1 MRLDPVGKLSQ
12 VWSGSNARAGKYGLR
27 LHRSTNTPS
36 PLHQYLV
43 PGPGAGPDPGT
54 SRFAQNA
61 ENAAPT
67 QISTFTKQGH
77 VTHQN
82 ASFWML
88 IFVMP
93 AIGPNSEPGVTI
105 LLRGVLKGR

>member
-1 MRLDPVGKLSQ
+1 MD
-12 VWSGSNARAGKYGLR
+12 AYAGNGGLL
-27 LHRSTNTPS
+27 LHRPTNTPN
-36 PLHQYLV
+36 PQPQYPV
-43 PGPGAGPDPGT
+43 PGTGAGLNPVT
-54 SRFAQNA
+54 SKCALNA

-88 IFVMP
+88 ISVMP
-93 AIGPNSEPGVTI
+93 AVRPNSEPDVTI
-105 LLRGVLKGR
+105 LLRGVIKGR